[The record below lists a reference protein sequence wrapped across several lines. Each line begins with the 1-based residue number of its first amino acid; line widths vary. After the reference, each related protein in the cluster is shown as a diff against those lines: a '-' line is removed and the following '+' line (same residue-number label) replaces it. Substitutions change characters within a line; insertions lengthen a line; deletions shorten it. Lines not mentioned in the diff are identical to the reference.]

1 MITKY
6 PVTPTLVLSQRYTAD
21 SIQMWRTAMRRGWDS
36 VRASVGYA
44 RQLSV
49 SCPLVYH
56 ESGPQVAEALG
67 VTLISPPADW
77 LPSLPFKYAM
87 RDIRLCPA
95 SVARAN
101 GGSVFIKP
109 PTEKSFQARVYNPGE
124 LPGWVDQLVLVSE
137 PVEFVSEYRSF
148 ILDGVIPG
156 LSRPR
161 GS

>member
-67 VTLISPPADW
+67 VTLISP
-77 LPSLPFKYAM
+77 
-87 RDIRLCPA
+87 R
-95 SVARAN
+95 
-101 GGSVFIKP
+101 
-109 PTEKSFQARVYNPGE
+109 PTGCHRYHSSTPCET
-124 LPGWVDQLVLVSE
+124 
-137 PVEFVSEYRSF
+137 FVSVRHPSPEPMAGQFSSSRLPKRASRLVCTTQVSF
-148 ILDGVIPG
+148 RDG
-156 LSRPR
+156 
-161 GS
+161 